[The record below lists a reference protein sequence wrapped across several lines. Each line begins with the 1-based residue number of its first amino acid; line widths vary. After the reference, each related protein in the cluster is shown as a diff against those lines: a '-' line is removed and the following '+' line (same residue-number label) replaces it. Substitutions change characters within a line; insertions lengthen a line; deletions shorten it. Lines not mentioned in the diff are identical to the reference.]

1 MMTSAQQIFPSHSY
15 AVLLERLRLLH
26 RFEHFQTL
34 DEDADVVWMMEVV
47 WVDDRRVVD
56 TGSAQ
61 RQRAEALRSEQ
72 CRVSHGKRVSVDPE
86 EVPKRGQI
94 PVVGTVL
101 NDGRVQAKI
110 GVELK
115 LDV

>member
-1 MMTSAQQIFPSHSY
+1 M
-15 AVLLERLRLLH
+15 
-26 RFEHFQTL
+26 
-34 DEDADVVWMMEVV
+34 
-47 WVDDRRVVD
+47 
-56 TGSAQ
+56 
-61 RQRAEALRSEQ
+61 
-72 CRVSHGKRVSVDPE
+72 SHGKRVSVDPE

>member
-1 MMTSAQQIFPSHSY
+1 MMTSAHQIFPSHSY

-34 DEDADVVWMMEVV
+34 DEDADVVWMVEVV
-47 WVDDRRVVD
+47 WVDGRRVVNA
-56 TGSAQ
+56 GSAQ
-61 RQRAEALRSEQ
+61 RQRAEALRSEH

-94 PVVGTVL
+94 PVVGSVL
-101 NDGRVQAKI
+101 DNGRIQAKI
-110 GVELK
+110 RIELK
-115 LDV
+115 L